1 MHSTFRG
8 ICSNDE
14 NDPIRKCLEPMLK
27 GLAEAYSD
35 IRKQQKG
42 KRKEFFGLRDFYRY
56 RFRLAAINY
65 VHICI
70 HYLFFCSLIKMLYY
84 LVKNK
89 PGSQRPYLNRS
100 ELKHAVL
107 RNFGGSG
114 VDPLEIFEKCLKSEF
129 IIQKVSSRPN

>member
-56 RFRLAAINY
+56 SNL
-65 VHICI
+65 
-70 HYLFFCSLIKMLYY
+70 
-84 LVKNK
+84 
-89 PGSQRPYLNRS
+89 
-100 ELKHAVL
+100 
-107 RNFGGSG
+107 
-114 VDPLEIFEKCLKSEF
+114 
-129 IIQKVSSRPN
+129 VSSHKLCTYIYIYVYTTYFYVYTTYFSVVSLKCCTIW